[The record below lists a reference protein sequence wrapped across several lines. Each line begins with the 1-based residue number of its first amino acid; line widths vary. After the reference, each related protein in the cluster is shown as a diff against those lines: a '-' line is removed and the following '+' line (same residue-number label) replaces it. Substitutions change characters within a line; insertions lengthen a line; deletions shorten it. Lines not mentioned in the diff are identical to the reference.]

1 MIWIIYA
8 LLHSLF
14 RAMFVETGRFF
25 PMDGWVKTFWQAG
38 FGLLLLLPFIPVM
51 AWPDDPMFYAAA
63 ALVSLTMTVGT
74 LIQLNLTLLQSGRVT
89 SIYMPLEAAAAFL
102 IWLAINPSQGAAML
116 AEPLQ
121 VVAVVLAFAIAVTA
135 LLIVRPNDV
144 GWRAVMLVAPVGV
157 SFAIAGVVTKLT
169 LPASNLIPLTL
180 TYLFVNYAV
189 MTAVMAL
196 TMVLKKKMTREV
208 LKTRTLQGGLITGL
222 FSTSSY
228 ATFIAG
234 VALAPNPGYTSFMAM
249 LLPVWMIGLHKLFR
263 VREQASPVAAFLLI
277 ISAAILFLGV
287 IYTI

>member
-1 MIWIIYA
+1 MIWIVYA

-38 FGLLLLLPFIPVM
+38 FGLVLLLPFIPMM
-51 AWPDDPMFYAAA
+51 AWPDEPMFYIAAG
-63 ALVSLTMTVGT
+63 LVSLTMTVGT

-89 SIYMPLEAAAAFL
+89 GIYMPLEAAAAFL
-102 IWLAINPSQGAAML
+102 IWLAVNPSSAAEM
-116 AEPLQ
+116 ADNPLQ
-121 VVAVVLAFAIAVTA
+121 IVAVVLAFAIAVTA

-144 GWRAVMLVAPVGV
+144 GWRAFALVAPVGI
-157 SFAIAGVVTKLT
+157 SFAVAGVVTKLT
-169 LPASNLIPLTL
+169 LPASDIMPLTL
-180 TYLFVNYAV
+180 TFVFVNYMV
-189 MTAVMAL
+189 MTAAMGL
-196 TMVLKKKMTREV
+196 TLLIKKKATPDIFKTQT
-208 LKTRTLQGGLITGL
+208 LKGGLITGL

-263 VREQASPVAAFLLI
+263 VKEQASAVAAFLLI
-277 ISAAILFLGV
+277 ISAAILYLGV
-287 IYTI
+287 IYTG